1 MLSNRQKKLLQAII
15 TEYVKTAQPVGSELL
30 VEKYELDV
38 SSATVRSEMLELDA
52 QGFLEQPHASSGR
65 IPTEQTYQ
73 FFVSEGFK
81 VKKITQ
87 NQQNKLT
94 QTVKNCQDQNKRQGL
109 KDLAKSLSALSGELI
124 LLAFQDNDFYYTGL
138 TNLFSQP
145 EFRNQEIVCNISAV
159 IDHLD
164 ARLAKVFHK
173 VDDQARIFIGSQNPI
188 DQNLSLITVKISQKG
203 PLIAL
208 LGPMRM
214 DYVQNVALLEFSR
227 DLVMS
232 GLLK

>member
-1 MLSNRQKKLLQAII
+1 MLSERQKDLLWAII
-15 TEYVKTAQPVGSELL
+15 KEHIKTAQPIGSELL
-30 VEKYELDV
+30 VEKYELNV
-38 SSATVRSEMLELDA
+38 SSATVRNEMLELDA
-52 QGFLEQPHASSGR
+52 QGFLGQPHTSSGR
-65 IPTEQTYQ
+65 IPTERAYQ

-81 VKKITQ
+81 IKKITQ
-87 NQQNKLT
+87 NQQDTLT
-94 QTVKNCQDQNKRQGL
+94 KTIKSRQDQDKRQGL
-109 KDLAKSLSALSGELI
+109 KNLAQGLAELSGELI

-138 TNLFSQP
+138 TNLFSKP

-164 ARLAKVFHK
+164 ARLAKLFHK

-214 DYVQNVALLEFSR
+214 EYEMNVGLLEYSKR
-227 DLVMS
+227 LIQN
-232 GLLK
+232 